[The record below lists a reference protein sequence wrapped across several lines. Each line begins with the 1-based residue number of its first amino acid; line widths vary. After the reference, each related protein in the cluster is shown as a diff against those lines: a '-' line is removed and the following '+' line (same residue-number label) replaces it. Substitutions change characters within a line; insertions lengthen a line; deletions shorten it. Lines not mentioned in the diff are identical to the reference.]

1 MAEDEQAGKPTPPSV
16 PALRLRGVS
25 KSYGPVVACDA
36 VDLTVYQGEIHG
48 LLGENG
54 AGKSTL
60 MRILTGLVQR
70 DAGTVLRHEEPVE
83 IDGPREAAALGI
95 GMVHQHFSLVE
106 PLTVWENVILGDTG
120 KIDRAAARDQ
130 VREISLRY
138 GLPVDPLARVARLSA
153 GERQR
158 VELVKCLRRDPE
170 VLILDEPTSVLTR
183 AESAE
188 LFGVLRGLVRSEN
201 RAVILISH
209 RLDEITAATDR
220 VTVLRG
226 GKVVFRSATARTD
239 PRELARRMVGRETSP
254 GTEAAAL
261 GLLPVES
268 LGTRE
273 PATGGGETATG
284 KTTANETATERSGT
298 EVPETEGS
306 RAERTRTGTE
316 RTGTKETG
324 IEESGAKE
332 ARAEGAGAEEAETEE
347 AGIGEAG
354 TPESSVSPMP
364 SMPPM
369 SPISPAPAL
378 RLRGLSLTVDGA
390 PLLSDLSLDVAP
402 GEIVGLYGVEGNGQ
416 SVLGDLLS
424 GLVVP
429 DSGVVEISGRPVD
442 PYRPG
447 ALHAAGLGIVPED
460 RHGSGLVLDMSVA
473 ENLVMKSLD
482 AVSGRVFLNRGK
494 ARAVARRLV
503 TEFGIVTPSTDTP
516 VRDLSGGNRQRV
528 VLARELSARPAVL
541 VAARPS
547 YGLDVGATE
556 DMYRRLRDVAAGG
569 VAVLLISTELEEVM
583 TLASRIAVISSGRI
597 TGVLPTGEATAE
609 RLGMLVGGMST

>member
-1 MAEDEQAGKPTPPSV
+1 MTEDERARGLTPPPV

-36 VDLTVYQGEIHG
+36 VDLTVYEGEIHG

-60 MRILTGLVQR
+60 MKILTGLVR
-70 DAGTVLRHEEPVE
+70 KDSGTVLRHDEPVE
-83 IDGPREAAALGI
+83 IGDPREAAALGI
-95 GMVHQHFSLVE
+95 GMVHQHFSLID

-120 KIDRAAARDQ
+120 KIDKAVARDR
-130 VREISLRY
+130 VREISRRY

-158 VELVKCLRRDPE
+158 VELIKCLHRDPA

-188 LFGVLRGLVRSEN
+188 LFGVLRRVVRSEN

-209 RLDEITAATDR
+209 RLDEITTATDR

-226 GKVVFRSATARTD
+226 GKVVFRSATAETD
-239 PRELARRMVGRETSP
+239 PRELARRMVGREVSP

-261 GLLPVES
+261 GLLPAGP
-268 LGTRE
+268 LGTRGS
-273 PATGGGETATG
+273 ADGKSTAGETANEGHGTG
-284 KTTANETATERSGT
+284 
-298 EVPETEGS
+298 
-306 RAERTRTGTE
+306 
-316 RTGTKETG
+316 
-324 IEESGAKE
+324 E
-332 ARAEGAGAEEAETEE
+332 ADARRAGAP
-347 AGIGEAG
+347 
-354 TPESSVSPMP
+354 TPP
-364 SMPPM
+364 
-369 SPISPAPAL
+369 PAL
-378 RLRGLSLTVDGA
+378 RLRGLTLTLDGV
-390 PLLSDLSLDVAP
+390 PVLSDLSLDVAP

-416 SVLGDLLS
+416 SALGDLLS

-429 DSGVVEISGRPVD
+429 DSGSVEISGRPVD
-442 PYRPG
+442 PHRPG
-447 ALHAAGLGIVPED
+447 ALHAAGLGVVPED

-482 AVSGRVFLNRGK
+482 AVSGRVFLDRGK

-503 TEFGIVTPSTDTP
+503 AEFGIVTPSTDTP

-547 YGLDVGATE
+547 HGLDVGATE
-556 DMYRRLRDVAAGG
+556 DVYRRLRDVAAGG
-569 VAVLLISTELEEVM
+569 TAVLLISTELEEVM

-597 TGVLPTGEATAE
+597 TGVLPAGEATAE
-609 RLGMLVGGMST
+609 RLGMLVGGVAA

>member
-1 MAEDEQAGKPTPPSV
+1 MAEDGRARELTPPPV

-36 VDLTVYQGEIHG
+36 VDLDVYRGEIHG

-60 MRILTGLVQR
+60 MKILLGLVRR
-70 DAGTVLRHEEPVE
+70 DAGTVLRHGEPVD
-83 IDGPREAAALGI
+83 IGSPREAAALGI
-95 GMVHQHFSLVE
+95 GMVHQHFSLID

-130 VREISLRY
+130 VLEISRRY

-158 VELVKCLRRDPE
+158 VELIKCLRADPS

-188 LFGVLRGLVRSEN
+188 LFGVLRRVVRSEN

-209 RLDEITAATDR
+209 RLDEIIAATGR

-226 GKVVFRSATARTD
+226 GRVVFRSATAETG
-239 PRELARRMVGRETSP
+239 PRELARQMVGREISP
-254 GTEAAAL
+254 ATEAAAL
-261 GLLPVES
+261 GLPPVE
-268 LGTRE
+268 
-273 PATGGGETATG
+273 P
-284 KTTANETATERSGT
+284 SGT
-298 EVPETEGS
+298 SGPPTGEAGS
-306 RAERTRTGTE
+306 GKAVTAERGTE
-316 RTGTKETG
+316 AETG
-324 IEESGAKE
+324 EFGAGE
-332 ARAEGAGAEEAETEE
+332 FGAGEAGAERAGIPESATPTAPATFRESATPATPTGATPPTTPAEATEAEHT
-347 AGIGEAG
+347 AQ
-354 TPESSVSPMP
+354 
-364 SMPPM
+364 
-369 SPISPAPAL
+369 APAL
-378 RLRGLSLTVDGA
+378 RLRGLTLTVDGV
-390 PLLSDLSLDVAP
+390 PVLSDLGLDVAP

-416 SVLGDLLS
+416 SDLGDLLS

-429 DSGVVEISGRPVD
+429 DSGSVEISGRPVD
-442 PYRPG
+442 LNRSG

-473 ENLVMKSLD
+473 ENLVMKSLG
-482 AVSGRVFLNRGK
+482 AVSGRVFLNRRK
-494 ARAVARRLV
+494 THAVARRLV
-503 TEFGIVTPSTDTP
+503 AEFGIVTPSMDTP

-541 VAARPS
+541 VVAQPS
-547 YGLDVGATE
+547 YGLDVGAIE
-556 DMYRRLRDVAAGG
+556 DTYRRLRDVAAGG
-569 VAVLLISTELEEVM
+569 VAVLLISTELGEVM

-609 RLGMLVGGMST
+609 RLGMLVGGMAA

>member
-1 MAEDEQAGKPTPPSV
+1 MTDDERARDITPPPV

-36 VDLTVYQGEIHG
+36 VDLTVHQGEIHG

-60 MRILTGLVQR
+60 MKILTGLVQR
-70 DAGTVLRHEEPVE
+70 DAGTVLRHDEPVE
-83 IDGPREAAALGI
+83 IGGPRQAAALGI
-95 GMVHQHFSLVE
+95 GMVHQHFSLVD

-120 KIDRAAARDQ
+120 KIDKAVARDQ
-130 VREISLRY
+130 VREISRRY
-138 GLPVDPLARVARLSA
+138 GLPVDPMARVARLSA

-158 VELVKCLRRDPE
+158 VELIKCLRRDPA

-188 LFGVLRGLVRSEN
+188 LFGVLRRAVRSEN

-209 RLDEITAATDR
+209 KLDEITTATDR
-220 VTVLRG
+220 VTVLRR
-226 GKVVFRSATARTD
+226 GKVVFRSATAETD
-239 PRELARRMVGRETSP
+239 PRELARRMVGREVSL

-261 GLLPVES
+261 GLLPAGP
-268 LGTRE
+268 LGTR
-273 PATGGGETATG
+273 GSATG
-284 KTTANETATERSGT
+284 KTTANETATGEHGT
-298 EVPETEGS
+298 
-306 RAERTRTGTE
+306 
-316 RTGTKETG
+316 
-324 IEESGAKE
+324 
-332 ARAEGAGAEEAETEE
+332 
-347 AGIGEAG
+347 GEAG
-354 TPESSVSPMP
+354 ARRAGIPVPT
-364 SMPPM
+364 
-369 SPISPAPAL
+369 PAL
-378 RLRGLSLTVDGA
+378 RLRDLTLTLDGV
-390 PLLSDLSLDVAP
+390 PVLSDLSLDVAP

-416 SVLGDLLS
+416 SALGDLLS

-429 DSGVVEISGRPVD
+429 DSGSVEISGRPVD
-442 PYRPG
+442 PHRPG
-447 ALHAAGLGIVPED
+447 ALHAAGLGVVPED

-482 AVSGRVFLNRGK
+482 AVSGRVFLDRGK
-494 ARAVARRLV
+494 ARSVARRLV
-503 TEFGIVTPSTDTP
+503 AEFGIVTPSTDTP

-547 YGLDVGATE
+547 HGLDVGATE
-556 DMYRRLRDVAAGG
+556 DVYRRLRDVAAGG
-569 VAVLLISTELEEVM
+569 AAVLLISTELEEVM

-597 TGVLPTGEATAE
+597 TGVLPAGEATAE
-609 RLGMLVGGMST
+609 RLGMLVGGVAA